1 MEQTLRAAVAGK
13 SMETLAQESLQEAI
27 WIARS
32 KSGDAASFNHLVL
45 KWERPIYNLALRM
58 LQDAEE
64 AAEATQEVF
73 LRAFKSIG
81 GFRADSAFS
90 TWLYRIA
97 ANQCVTRLRQRPAQ
111 AHYSMD
117 DQDVMRSLATSLPR
131 RESHEGDLLA
141 EETRAEVH
149 RALARLPAEQRLVVE
164 LKFFQDLTFDQIAS
178 VVEAPVSTV
187 KSRFYTGLETL
198 KSRLGR
204 FEPGTARR

>member
-1 MEQTLRAAVAGK
+1 MEQTLRVTVAGK
-13 SMETLAQESLQEAI
+13 SMETLAEESLQEAI
-27 WIARS
+27 WIAGS

-58 LQDAEE
+58 LQDADE
-64 AAEATQEVF
+64 AAEAAQEVF
-73 LRAFKSIG
+73 LRAFKSIR

-97 ANQCVTRLRQRPAQ
+97 ANQCITRLRQRPSQ

-117 DQDVMRSLATSLPR
+117 DQEAMKSLAGSLPR
-131 RESHEGDLLA
+131 RESHEGDLLV
-141 EETRAEVH
+141 EETRVEVR
-149 RALARLPAEQRLVVE
+149 RALTRLPADQRLVVE
-164 LKFFQDLTFDQIAS
+164 LKFFQDLTFEQIAPI
-178 VVEAPVSTV
+178 VEAPVSTV

-204 FEPGTARR
+204 FWPGTERR